1 MVRSRSRSR
10 ERGGTR
16 RRRDGVL
23 LQVLVPIGL
32 LIAVVVVALI
42 VLRPTGAQEQAL
54 PTIPACPKV
63 PDVVV
68 GTISVPAGPIAG
80 YCQPELVNAAQV
92 IRAAQSYGL
101 PEQGEEIGV
110 MTAIGESSLRNVN
123 YGDTAGPDSR
133 GLFQQRS
140 NYGSLA
146 DRMDPYTA
154 ALAFF
159 QRMRGIVDWWT
170 LTPTQVAHTVQRNA
184 DPDYY
189 TKYYPAAVR
198 VVTELNADSLPS
210 PVPSGFG
217 TIPSS
222 AVPVPSSG

>member
-1 MVRSRSRSR
+1 MARLTA
-10 ERGGTR
+10 RGRKR
-16 RRRDGVL
+16 RRRDGVF
-23 LQVLVPIGL
+23 LQILIPIAL
-32 LIAVVVVALI
+32 LIVVAGVAVL
-42 VLRPTGAQEQAL
+42 VLRPSAPPAAA

-63 PDVVV
+63 SDVVV
-68 GTISVPAGPIAG
+68 GNISVPAGPIAG

-101 PEQGEEIGV
+101 TSQGEEIGV

-123 YGDTAGPDSR
+123 YGDAAGPDSR

-140 NYGSLA
+140 NYGALA

-154 ALAFF
+154 ARAFF
-159 QRMRGIVDWWT
+159 LRMLGIVGWQSM
-170 LTPTQVAHTVQRNA
+170 TPTQVAHTVQRNA

-189 TKYYPAAVR
+189 TKYFAAAVR
-198 VVTELNADSLPS
+198 VVTVLNANTLPP

-217 TIPSS
+217 RIP
-222 AVPVPSSG
+222 PSSG

>member
-1 MVRSRSRSR
+1 
-10 ERGGTR
+10 
-16 RRRDGVL
+16 L
-23 LQVLVPIGL
+23 PQVLVPLGL
-32 LIAVVVVALI
+32 LIVVAIVAVI
-42 VLRPTGAQEQAL
+42 VLRPTGAQNQAV
-54 PTIPACPKV
+54 PTPPACPKV
-63 PDVVV
+63 ADVVV

-80 YCQPELVNAAQV
+80 YCQPQLVNAAQV
-92 IRAAQSYGL
+92 IRAAQYYGL
-101 PEQGEEIGV
+101 SEQGEEIGV

-146 DRMDPYTA
+146 NRMDPYRA

-159 QRMRGIVDWWT
+159 QRMLGIVGWQA

-189 TKYYPAAVR
+189 TKYYPAAVA
-198 VVTELNADSLPS
+198 VVTELNADKLPV

-217 TIPSS
+217 TVPPS
-222 AVPVPSSG
+222 AGTVAPG

>member
-1 MVRSRSRSR
+1 MTRPRTGSRGRK
-10 ERGGTR
+10 R

-23 LQVLVPIGL
+23 LQILVPIGL
-32 LIAVVVVALI
+32 LVVVAIVAVL
-42 VLRPTGAQEQAL
+42 VLRPSGSAPVAV
-54 PTIPACPKV
+54 PTVPACPKV

-80 YCQPELVNAAQV
+80 YCQPQLVNAAQI

-101 PEQGEEIGV
+101 SPQGEEIGV

-140 NYGSLA
+140 NYGPLA
-146 DRMDPYTA
+146 NRMDPYTA
-154 ALAFF
+154 ARAFF
-159 QRMRGIVDWWT
+159 LRMQGIVGWPT
-170 LTPTQVAHTVQRNA
+170 LAPTVVAHTVQRNA

-198 VVTELNADSLPS
+198 VVTELDADTLPS

-217 TIPSS
+217 TIP
-222 AVPVPSSG
+222 PSGG

>member
-1 MVRSRSRSR
+1 
-10 ERGGTR
+10 
-16 RRRDGVL
+16 
-23 LQVLVPIGL
+23 VLVPLGL
-32 LIAVVVVALI
+32 LIVVAIVAVI
-42 VLRPTGAQEQAL
+42 VLRPTGTQNQAA
-54 PTIPACPKV
+54 PTPPACPKV

-80 YCQPELVNAAQV
+80 YCQPQLVNAAQV
-92 IRAAQSYGL
+92 IRAGQYYGL
-101 PEQGEEIGV
+101 SEQGEEIGV

-123 YGDTAGPDSR
+123 YGDIAGPDSR

-159 QRMRGIVDWWT
+159 QRMLGIVDWQA

-189 TKYYPAAVR
+189 TKYYPAAVL
-198 VVTELNADSLPS
+198 VVTELNTYTLPV

-217 TIPSS
+217 TVPPS
-222 AVPVPSSG
+222 AGTVAPG

>member
-1 MVRSRSRSR
+1 MVRPRSRA
-10 ERGGTR
+10 RGRTR
-16 RRRDGVL
+16 RRRDNL
-23 LQVLVPIGL
+23 LPQVLVPLGL
-32 LIAVVVVALI
+32 LIVVAIVAVI
-42 VLRPTGAQEQAL
+42 VLRPTGVQNQAV
-54 PTIPACPKV
+54 PTPPACPKV

-80 YCQPELVNAAQV
+80 YCQPQLVNAAQV
-92 IRAAQSYGL
+92 IRAAQYYGL
-101 PEQGEEIGV
+101 SEQGEEIGV

-146 DRMDPYTA
+146 NRMDPYTA

-159 QRMRGIVDWWT
+159 QRMLGIVGWQS

-189 TKYYPAAVR
+189 TKYFPAAVL
-198 VVTELNADSLPS
+198 VVRELNADTLPV

-217 TIPSS
+217 T
-222 AVPVPSSG
+222 VPSG

>member
-1 MVRSRSRSR
+1 MARRRT
-10 ERGGTR
+10 RGRNR
-16 RRRDGVL
+16 RRRESVL
-23 LQVLVPIGL
+23 VQILVPIAL
-32 LIAVVVVALI
+32 LIVVIGGAVL
-42 VLRPTGAQEQAL
+42 VLHPNSTPSAAA
-54 PTIPACPKV
+54 PAIPACPKV

-101 PEQGEEIGV
+101 SAHGEEIGV

-154 ALAFF
+154 ARAFF
-159 QRMRGIVDWWT
+159 LRMQGIVDWEVM
-170 LTPTQVAHTVQRNA
+170 TPTQVAHTVQRNA
-184 DPDYY
+184 DPNYY
-189 TKYYPAAVR
+189 TRYFASAVR
-198 VVTELNADSLPS
+198 VVTALNADSLPS

-217 TIPSS
+217 TIP
-222 AVPVPSSG
+222 PSTG

>member
-1 MVRSRSRSR
+1 
-10 ERGGTR
+10 
-16 RRRDGVL
+16 
-23 LQVLVPIGL
+23 LQVLIPIAL
-32 LIAVVVVALI
+32 LIVVAVVAVVI
-42 VLRPTGAQEQAL
+42 LRPSIAPPVAL

-80 YCQPELVNAAQV
+80 YCQPELVNAAQ
-92 IRAAQSYGL
+92 ILRAAQSYGL
-101 PEQGEEIGV
+101 SSHGEEIGV

-146 DRMDPYTA
+146 DRMDPYLA
-154 ALAFF
+154 ARAFF
-159 QRMRGIVDWWT
+159 LRMQGIVGWPSM
-170 LTPTQVAHTVQRNA
+170 TPTQVAHTVQRNA

-189 TKYYPAAVR
+189 TKYFPAAVR
-198 VVTELNADSLPS
+198 VVTELNADTLPS
-210 PVPSGFG
+210 PIPAPVASGTG
-217 TIPSS
+217 
-222 AVPVPSSG
+222 